1 LAYSI
6 DKLQIGDSAEFSK
19 TVTEADI
26 YGFASITGDFN
37 PIHID
42 ESYAQKSIFK
52 SPIAHGILSAGFI
65 SAVIGNKLPGPGTV
79 YLKQELN
86 FRFPI
91 HIGDTI
97 TARVEIIDVD
107 VAAQVVTLL
116 TTCRNQNEVVV
127 LDGQALVKLPRS
139 SPK

>member
-1 LAYSI
+1 MAYSI